1 MQRFNPHALGLA
13 LFCILLAVVGQTL
26 MKLAIVRSG
35 GMPVLE
41 IGIGGLVRKC
51 MEVPYIFLGFAAYG
65 ASAILWLEVLTELD
79 LSVAFPLV
87 SISYILALIIG
98 RFIFDENVNLPRILG
113 VLLICSGVLVVI
125 RSQ

>member
-1 MQRFNPHALGLA
+1 MQRTNPHALGLA

-41 IGIGGLVRKC
+41 IGVEGLARKFI
-51 MEVPYIFLGFAAYG
+51 EVPYILLGFAAYG
-65 ASAILWLEVLTELD
+65 ASAILWLQVLTD
-79 LSVAFPLV
+79 MDFSVAFPLV
-87 SISYILALIIG
+87 SISYVLALFVG
-98 RFIFDENVNLPRILG
+98 RFLFDENVNFYRILG
-113 VLLICSGVLVVI
+113 VALICSGVFFVI

>member
-1 MQRFNPHALGLA
+1 MQRTNPHALELA

-41 IGIGGLVRKC
+41 LGIGGLARKFI
-51 MEVPYIFLGFAAYG
+51 EVPYILLGFGAYG
-65 ASAILWLEVLTELD
+65 VSAILWLEVLTDLD
-79 LSVAFPLV
+79 FSVAFPLV
-87 SISYILALIIG
+87 SISYVLALFVG
-98 RFIFDENVNLPRILG
+98 RFLFDENDNFYRILG
-113 VLLICSGVLVVI
+113 VLLICSGVFFVI